1 LPTRPKAG
9 SSAGARF
16 TTLHGSV
23 TGHSRSKLK
32 RAAAWLALSLC
43 ALGAGSLVPA
53 HAAEP
58 PVTIEVPVF
67 EGGSGLTF
75 YFHAAK
81 AYEAARPDVGV
92 DIYGDPR
99 IADKIRVR
107 ILEGTYPE
115 VTNASLNY
123 WILIRSGEVLALDE
137 YLDGPSWTGE
147 TTWRESFLPGSL
159 DRYTQDGKTYG
170 IPLQYA
176 VHAVWYNRNMFEEHG
191 WQKPTTWDE
200 FYALCEQ
207 IKGKG
212 IWPLAFQGRY
222 PNYSQGLTD
231 NAYYHLAGRERF
243 YEQKFLVPG
252 SFDNPEFVRALGLV
266 QHTGANYFQPGS
278 AGMSHTEA
286 QMEFFLGHTAMIL
299 CGSWLKSEMQGKI
312 PDGFRL
318 GTFPLPII
326 AETKAD
332 PKALYTSAGYFFVL
346 KGSRHPELGADFLR
360 FMTSPQM
367 AGDFARMRDIV
378 VAVRGSMQGNLTDDM
393 QELMRIVQG
402 ATTTFGQAP
411 GEGYPEF
418 DQFLEDAR
426 FQLLSGTPPQQVAE
440 FLEGNA
446 EAVRSHTKDPDAVT
460 VRHVW
465 KPVLLLGLLATAV
478 TYWLWSTLRR
488 MAERRREKATATITS
503 QSRVRLSWAGVAFF
517 VGPAALCYTVIVII
531 PALKSFSWSLHRWD
545 GLTEMTWV
553 GLLHFRRLLF
563 ESDGFWI
570 ALGNNLFIMFVIPC
584 FVLPLA
590 LFLAVCISRNL
601 WGSRFFRIVFF
612 FPNILGQVAAS
623 LLWMHLYH
631 PQGGPV
637 NAILTGLGL
646 DFGGYAWLAQENLY
660 WALVPMSIWAAAGF
674 NMILFLAAMESIP
687 QTVYEAAEID
697 GASPWLQFW
706 TITMPLI
713 WEVLS
718 ISIVFMIIG
727 GMKAFEVIWLLT
739 NQSPTSDNHVI
750 GTRMVQAMFEEFHV
764 GEATAIAVILFMIV
778 FFGTTVTL
786 RLMRRETVEF

>member
-1 LPTRPKAG
+1 
-9 SSAGARF
+9 
-16 TTLHGSV
+16 V
-23 TGHSRSKLK
+23 C
-32 RAAAWLALSLC
+32 LALLFWALC
-43 ALGAGSLVPA
+43 ALIPA
-53 HAAEP
+53 HAADR

-67 EGGSGLTF
+67 EGGAGLSF
-75 YFHAAK
+75 YFHAAR
-81 AYEAARPDVGV
+81 AFEEARPDVSV

-99 IADKIRVR
+99 IVDKIRVR

-115 VTNASLNY
+115 VTNAGLNY
-123 WILIRSGEVLALDE
+123 WILIRSGDVLPLDE

-159 DRYTQDGKTYG
+159 DSYTQDGKTYG

-176 VHAVWYNRNMFEEHG
+176 VHAVWYNRNMFEAHG
-191 WQKPTTWDE
+191 WQKPTTWAE
-200 FYALCEQ
+200 FQALCEQ
-207 IKGKG
+207 IKGEG
-212 IWPLAFQGRY
+212 IAPLAFQGRY

-231 NAYYHLAGRERF
+231 NAYYHLAGRQRF
-243 YEQKFLVPG
+243 YEQKALDPG
-252 SFDNPEFVRALGLV
+252 SFDNPEFVRALQLV
-266 QHTGANYFQPGS
+266 QHTGANYFQSGS
-278 AGMSHTEA
+278 EGMSHTEA

-318 GTFPLPII
+318 GTFSLPITR
-326 AETKAD
+326 AGKAD
-332 PKALYTSAGYFFVL
+332 PKALYTTAGYFFVL
-346 KGSRHPELGADFLR
+346 KGSRHPEVGVDFLR
-360 FMTSPQM
+360 FMTSEQM

-378 VAVRGSMQGNLTDDM
+378 VAVRGAMAGNLTEDM
-393 QELMRIVQG
+393 HELMRIVQN

-426 FQLLSGTPPQQVAE
+426 FQLLSGTSTPQETAT
-440 FLEGNA
+440 FLEGA
-446 EAVRSHTKDPDAVT
+446 ARAVRSRSENPDAVT

-465 KPVLLLGLLATAV
+465 KPAFLLLLLGAAIA
-478 TYWLWSTLRR
+478 YWVWSTLRR
-488 MAERRREKATATITS
+488 RAEKRRQTTAAATSTG
-503 QSRVRLSWAGVAFF
+503 RVRLSWVGVVFF
-517 VGPAALCYTVIVII
+517 LGPATVLYTLIVII
-531 PALKSFSWSLHRWD
+531 PALKSFSWALHRWD
-545 GLTEMTWV
+545 GLTGMTWV
-553 GLLHFRRLLF
+553 GLLHFQRLLL
-563 ESDGFWI
+563 ESDGFWT

-590 LFLAVCISRNL
+590 LFLAVCISREL
-601 WGSRFFRIVFF
+601 WGSRVFRIVFF

-623 LLWMHLYH
+623 LLWMHLYN

-637 NAILTGLGL
+637 NAILTSLGL
-646 DFGGYAWLAQENLY
+646 DGFEGFAWLAQDNLY

-687 QTVYEAAEID
+687 STVYEAAEID
-697 GASPWLQFW
+697 GASPWRQFW
-706 TITMPLI
+706 MITLPLI

-764 GEATAIAVILFMIV
+764 GEATAIAVILFLIV

>member
-1 LPTRPKAG
+1 MSAYVRLTEALRGFGMALLLG
-9 SSAGARF
+9 ALSAGAEAP
-16 TTLHGSV
+16 T
-23 TGHSRSKLK
+23 
-32 RAAAWLALSLC
+32 
-43 ALGAGSLVPA
+43 
-53 HAAEP
+53 HADEP

-67 EGGSGLTF
+67 EGGSGLEF
-75 YFHAAK
+75 YFHIGE
-81 AYEAARPDVGV
+81 AYEAARPDVDV

-115 VTNASLNY
+115 VTNADLNY

-147 TTWRESFLPGSL
+147 TTWRETFLPGSL

-170 IPLQYA
+170 IALQYA
-176 VHAVWYNRNMFEEHG
+176 AHAVWYNRNMFEDHG
-191 WQKPTTWDE
+191 WMKPRTWDE
-200 FYALCEQ
+200 FLALCEQ
-207 IKGKG
+207 IRGEG

-231 NAYYHLAGRERF
+231 NAYYHLVGRERF

-252 SFDNPEFVRALGLV
+252 SFDNPEFVQALELV
-266 QHTGANYFQPGS
+266 QRTSSNYFQPGA

-318 GTFPLPII
+318 GTFPLPITP
-326 AETKAD
+326 AGVAD

-346 KGSRHPELGADFLR
+346 KGSRHPEQGVDILR
-360 FMTSPQM
+360 FMTSARM
-367 AGDFARMRDIV
+367 AGEFVRMRDIV
-378 VAVRGSMQGNLTDDM
+378 VAVRGAMEGNLTEDM
-393 QELMRIVQG
+393 HELMRIVQG

-411 GEGYPEF
+411 GEGYPQF

-426 FQLLSGTPPQQVAE
+426 FQLLSGASTPQQVAD
-440 FLEGNA
+440 FLEGA
-446 EAVRSHTKDPDAVT
+446 AQVVRSRTENPDVVT

-465 KPVLLLGLLATAV
+465 KPTFLLGLLAAAMA
-478 TYWLWSTLRR
+478 YWVWSTLHLR
-488 MAERRREKATATITS
+488 AQKRREKAAAIS
-503 QSRVRLSWAGVAFF
+503 SEGRVRLSWAGVTFF
-517 VGPAALCYTVIVII
+517 VGPAAVFYTMIVII
-531 PALKSFSWSLHRWD
+531 PSLKSFSWALHRWD

-553 GLLHFRRLLF
+553 GLLNFRRLLF
-563 ESDGFWI
+563 ESDGLWI
-570 ALGNNLFIMFVIPC
+570 ALGNNLFIMLVIPC

-590 LFLAVCISRNL
+590 LFLAVCISRKL
-601 WGSRFFRIVFF
+601 WGSRLFRIVFF

-637 NAILTGLGL
+637 NAILTSLGL
-646 DFGGYAWLAQENLY
+646 DGFESYAWLAQQNLY

-687 QTVYEAAEID
+687 QTVYEAADID

-706 TITMPLI
+706 TITLPLI

-739 NQSPTSDNHVI
+739 NQRPVTENHVI
-750 GTRMVQAMFEEFHV
+750 GTRMVQAMFKEFHV
-764 GEATAIAVILFMIV
+764 GEATAIAVILFLIV